1 MSIHAS
7 RIGSSHRALRI
18 CAAIALSFAATSV
31 GAAALDALAQKDA
44 VTGLRT
50 ALTQGASQAVARLG
64 VPNGFLGNPE
74 VKIPLPGK
82 LQKAEKTLRM
92 LGLGQQTD
100 ELVTAMNRAAE
111 AAVPEAKVLL
121 VDAVKQMSV
130 TDAKT
135 ILTGGD
141 DAATQYF
148 RSKTS
153 DRLTAKFLPIVRK
166 STEKVGLT
174 ARYNA
179 VAGRLS
185 ALGVLD
191 AKDAN
196 LESYVTNKTLDGLFL
211 MMAKEEAAIR
221 KNPLGQASSILQ
233 RVFGSIGH

>member
-1 MSIHAS
+1 MRFGAFILLLAS
-7 RIGSSHRALRI
+7 
-18 CAAIALSFAATSV
+18 T
-31 GAAALDALAQKDA
+31 GASTGALDTVTQTDA

-50 ALTQGASQAVARLG
+50 ALVQSAGKAVAQLG
-64 VPNGFLGNPE
+64 APDGFLGNPD
-74 VKIPLPGK
+74 VRIPLPGK

-92 LGLGQQTD
+92 LGLGPQTD
-100 ELVTAMNRAAE
+100 QLVTAMNRAAE

-135 ILTGGD
+135 ILTGPE

-148 RSKTS
+148 RGKTS
-153 DRLTAKFLPIVRK
+153 ERLTAKFLPIVRK

-179 VAGRLS
+179 VAGRLN
-185 ALGVLD
+185 ALGILD

-221 KNPLGQASSILQ
+221 KNPLGQASNIVR
-233 RVFGSIGH
+233 RVFGTIGR